1 LLAGIIGVG
10 ARFGVF
16 SGAACVPLLDMIIAT
31 ISIVSAAGQGALPL
45 AGGVHLGDLE
55 DLLPTSRVLMIAN
68 VRARQPLTA
77 GYHQDRG

>member
-45 AGGVHLGDLE
+45 AGGY
-55 DLLPTSRVLMIAN
+55 TSAILRIFSQ
-68 VRARQPLTA
+68 R
-77 GYHQDRG
+77 RGC